1 MLCMGVGVMPMV
13 MGVVMVRG
21 VVSMRMRVMPTPQ
34 RNRDTIGLTST
45 GALELTQ
52 IAAIGQS
59 LHMVMVAG
67 LR

>member
-1 MLCMGVGVMPMV
+1 MGVGVMTMV
-13 MGVVMVRG
+13 VIMG
-21 VVSMRMRVMPTPQ
+21 VVSMRMRLIPTPQ
-34 RNRDTIGLTST
+34 RNWDTIGLTST

-67 LR
+67 LG